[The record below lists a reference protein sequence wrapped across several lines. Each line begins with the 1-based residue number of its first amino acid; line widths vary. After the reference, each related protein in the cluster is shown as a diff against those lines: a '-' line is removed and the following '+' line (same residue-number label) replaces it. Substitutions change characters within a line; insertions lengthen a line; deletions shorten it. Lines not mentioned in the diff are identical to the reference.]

1 MNNFLKKSL
10 ICGFTLFS
18 LTSCDFLKSKAES
31 FIGDV
36 PDTPQN
42 DNDEFDTE
50 TILGQLETNIQNAG
64 FKVTVEDDVDILSL
78 LTNNFKNGFHAIGVD
93 LEEEITISCFVS
105 GEKHE
110 GETSDVNGIIE
121 TGTSLTAK
129 YISDY
134 FKELQSYVFSN
145 EEEFDSAYIEN
156 YVLIYSTDD
165 AYKAFDVVNLTY

>member
-1 MNNFLKKSL
+1 MNKILKISL

-36 PDTPQN
+36 PNTPQN
-42 DNDEFDTE
+42 DDEFDTK
-50 TILGQLETNIQNAG
+50 TLLGRLETNIQKAG
-64 FKVTVEDDVDILSL
+64 FKVTVEDDGDVLSL
-78 LTNNFKNGFHAIGVD
+78 LSKNFKNGFDAIGVD
-93 LEEEITISCFVS
+93 IEEELTINCFVS

-110 GETSDVNGIIE
+110 GDVSHINGIIE
-121 TGTSLTAK
+121 TETSLTAK

-134 FKELQSYVFSN
+134 FKDLLPYVFSN
-145 EEEFDSAYIEN
+145 EEEFDSTYIEN